1 MILSLTKSPLII
13 AHRGASAVAPENTLV
28 AFRRAIRDGADGVEC
43 DVRLARDNVPV
54 IIHDANLKRTAFRE
68 EKVSDLTASE
78 LSQIDVGSW
87 FNFKH
92 RFHARRDYIGE
103 SIPTV
108 AELFEIISNQQN
120 QRVYLELK
128 CEDNNFYRFARS
140 MAKLVCEFNLQS
152 RVVIKSFE
160 HEALAEIKKIL
171 PRVCVAALFR
181 PRPLR
186 VLNPKKSL
194 IKPTLQLAAEEI
206 SLHYSLAS
214 RRTIKKAHAA
224 DLRTVIWTADH
235 PNWVKRAF
243 ELGIHA
249 IITNNPARLL
259 AHRDELRRKHK

>member
-1 MILSLTKSPLII
+1 M
-13 AHRGASAVAPENTLV
+13 APENTLV
-28 AFRRAIRDGADGVEC
+28 AFRRALKDGADGIEC
-43 DVRLARDNVPV
+43 DVRLARDGVPV
-54 IIHDANLKRTAFRE
+54 IVHDATLKRTALSD
-68 EKVSDLTASE
+68 EKISDLTSHE
-78 LSQIDVGSW
+78 LGQIDVGSW
-87 FNFKH
+87 FNYKN
-92 RFHARRDYIGE
+92 RFHARRDYVGE
-103 SIPTV
+103 TVPTV
-108 AELFEIISNQQN
+108 AELFEVLRERE

-128 CEDNNFYRFARS
+128 CEDYNFYKVARA
-140 MAKLVCEFNLQS
+140 MAKLICEFNLHS

-160 HEALAEIKKIL
+160 HEALSEIKKIL
-171 PRVCVAALFR
+171 PKICVAALFR

-186 VLNPKKSL
+186 VLHPKKNL

-249 IITNNPARLL
+249 IITNNPARLI
-259 AHRDELRRKHK
+259 AHRDELKSKQK